1 VTGRIIH
8 HARTDEGVFMR
19 LDAFTHLFPQRYFE
33 RMQELI
39 PNKGPIKRWLN
50 IPTLWNVEERLRM
63 IDSFGDYQQVLS
75 NSMPPI
81 EVVAGPETSPE
92 LARIANDGFA
102 ELCAKYPDHFPTFIA
117 SLPMNNPD
125 AAVEE
130 IDRAVTQL
138 GARGVQIFSNVKGAP
153 LDRPEYFPIFE
164 RMVHHDLPLWLHPVR
179 AADFPDYKDETKSKY
194 EIWWTFGWPYE
205 TSAAMA
211 HIVFSK
217 MFEKLPTM
225 KIITHHM
232 GAMIPFFEG
241 RVGPGWDQLGT
252 RTADEDY
259 EGLLKSMK
267 KRPLDYF
274 KMFYADTALFGS
286 VSGTK
291 CGLDFFGVDQV
302 VFASDCPFDPEGGSM
317 FIRETLKVLEDLGLP
332 KADLDK
338 IMGGNARR
346 LMKMDA

>member
-1 VTGRIIH
+1 
-8 HARTDEGVFMR
+8 
-19 LDAFTHLFPQRYFE
+19 
-33 RMQELI
+33 
-39 PNKGPIKRWLN
+39 
-50 IPTLWNVEERLRM
+50 M

-75 NSMPPI
+75 NSMPPL
-81 EVVAGPETSPE
+81 EVVAGPEQSPE

-117 SLPMNNPD
+117 SLPMNNPEE
-125 AAVEE
+125 AVKE
-130 IDRAVTQL
+130 IDRVITHL
-138 GARGVQIFSNVKGAP
+138 GARGVQMFTNVKGKP
-153 LDRPEYFPIFE
+153 LDRPEFFPIFE
-164 RMVHHDLPLWLHPVR
+164 RMAHHDLPIWLHPAR
-179 AADFPDYKDETKSKY
+179 GADFSDYKEEPKSKY
-194 EIWWTFGWPYE
+194 EVWWTFGWPYE
-205 TSAAMA
+205 TSAAMS

-217 MFEKLPTM
+217 MFERLPDL

-259 EGLLKSMK
+259 EGLLASMK

-291 CGLDFFGVDQV
+291 CGLDFFGADQV
-302 VFASDCPFDPEGGSM
+302 VFASDCPFDPEGGYM
-317 FIRETLKVLEDLGLP
+317 FIRETIKVLEDLGLP
-332 KADLDK
+332 KQDLDN

>member
-1 VTGRIIH
+1 
-8 HARTDEGVFMR
+8 MR
-19 LDAFTHLFPQRYFE
+19 LDAFTHLFPPRYFE

-75 NSMPPI
+75 NSMPPL
-81 EVVAGPETSPE
+81 EVVAGPDVSPE

-179 AADFPDYKDETKSKY
+179 GADFADYKDEEKSKY
-194 EIWWTFGWPYE
+194 EIWWTLGWPYE
-205 TSAAMA
+205 TSAAMS

-217 MFEKLPTM
+217 MFEKLPNM
-225 KIITHHM
+225 KVITHHM

-291 CGLDFFGVDQV
+291 CGLDFFGADQV
-302 VFASDCPFDPEGGSM
+302 VFASDCPFDPEGGYM
-317 FIRETLKVLEDLGLP
+317 FIRETIKVLEDLGLP
-332 KADLDK
+332 KEDLDK

-346 LMKMDA
+346 LMKMDS

>member
-1 VTGRIIH
+1 
-8 HARTDEGVFMR
+8 MR
-19 LDAFTHLFPQRYFE
+19 LDAFTHLFPPRYFQ

-50 IPTLWNVEERLRM
+50 IPTLWNVEARLRM

-75 NSMPPI
+75 NSMPPL
-81 EVVAGPETSPE
+81 EVVAGPEISPE

-117 SLPMNNPD
+117 SLPMNNPEE
-125 AAVEE
+125 AVKE
-130 IDRAVTQL
+130 IDRVITHL
-138 GARGVQIFSNVKGAP
+138 GARGVQMFTNVKGKP
-153 LDRPEYFPIFE
+153 LDRPEFFPIFE
-164 RMVHHDLPLWLHPVR
+164 RMAHHDLPIWLHPVR
-179 AADFPDYKDETKSKY
+179 GADFADYKEEPKSKY

-205 TSAAMA
+205 TSAAMS

-217 MFEKLPTM
+217 MFERLPDL

-232 GAMIPFFEG
+232 GAMIPFFDG

-259 EGLLKSMK
+259 EGLLASMK

-291 CGLDFFGVDQV
+291 CGLDFFGADQV
-302 VFASDCPFDPEGGSM
+302 VFASDCPFDPEGGYM
-317 FIRETLKVLEDLGLP
+317 FIRETIKVLEDLGLP
-332 KADLDK
+332 KRDLDN

>member
-1 VTGRIIH
+1 
-8 HARTDEGVFMR
+8 MR
-19 LDAFTHLFPQRYFE
+19 LDAFTHLFPPRYFQ

-75 NSMPPI
+75 NSMPPL
-81 EVVAGPETSPE
+81 EVVAGPELSPE

-125 AAVEE
+125 EAVKE
-130 IDRAVTQL
+130 IDRVITHL
-138 GARGVQIFSNVKGAP
+138 GARGVQMFTNVKGKP
-153 LDRPEYFPIFE
+153 LDRPEFFPIFE
-164 RMVHHDLPLWLHPVR
+164 RMAHHDLPIWLHPAR
-179 AADFPDYKDETKSKY
+179 GADFADYKEETKSKY
-194 EIWWTFGWPYE
+194 EVWWTFGWPYE
-205 TSAAMA
+205 TSAAMS

-217 MFEKLPTM
+217 MFERLPDL

-241 RVGPGWDQLGT
+241 RVGPGWDALGT

-259 EGLLKSMK
+259 EGLLASMK

-291 CGLDFFGVDQV
+291 CGLDFFGADQV
-302 VFASDCPFDPEGGSM
+302 VFASDCPFDPEGGYM
-317 FIRETLKVLEDLGLP
+317 FIRETIKVLEDLGLP
-332 KADLDK
+332 KQDLDN